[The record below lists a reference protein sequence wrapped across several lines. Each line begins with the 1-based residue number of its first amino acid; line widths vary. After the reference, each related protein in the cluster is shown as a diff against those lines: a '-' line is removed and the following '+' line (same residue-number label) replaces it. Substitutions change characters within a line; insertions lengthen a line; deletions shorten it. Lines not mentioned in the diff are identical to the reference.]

1 MTEISK
7 EYAVALFMLAAE
19 KDLVKE
25 YSSQLN
31 SIKALAEENPDYI
44 NVLESPAIPLSE
56 RLALVDAAFSDG
68 YYEYIVSFIK
78 LLCENRHIRSLC
90 DCIDEFIEIARIAQN
105 RVVATVYYVEP
116 LTKAQKEKLVAKLSK
131 ISGKKVDAVYVE
143 DKSLIGGIKIKL
155 DDKLLD
161 GSLSGRLNKVKG
173 VISE

>member
-19 KDLVKE
+19 KGLVKE
-25 YSSQLN
+25 YSSQLS
-31 SIKALAEENPDYI
+31 SIKALAQENPDYVNI
-44 NVLESPAIPLSE
+44 LESPAIPLSE
-56 RLALVDAAFSDG
+56 RLALIDAAFSEG
-68 YYEYIVSFIK
+68 YHEYIVSFIK
-78 LLCENRHIRSLC
+78 LLCENRHIRGLC
-90 DCIDEFIEIARIAQN
+90 ACIDEFTELARIAEN

-116 LTKAQKEKLVAKLSK
+116 LTKAQKEKLLIKLSK

-155 DDKLLD
+155 EDKLLD